1 MGHVDTCDTNYQGE
15 NTILVFPKYS
25 PQEKS
30 PFGPISSWSSV
41 KRVLV
46 RMEERLQRW
55 NQIGTRLSSPN
66 RETDTA
72 DSFTPESPIRVW
84 SSLTNGHW
92 SCTACRQ
99 KGYVTKE
106 HEHEEYFYW
115 VRGDRVYVN
124 NTDKNTLQDTEYCVG
139 FMTRIGWVDVRF
151 EPPLWL
157 RLPSWILMALSSKSS
172 GSALL
177 ASRNFEIQIC
187 VHSCSV
193 VGLWSN
199 FCKGIERVN
208 NCRWSYMRKWI
219 FLRARWVYN

>member
-1 MGHVDTCDTNYQGE
+1 MWTHVMQTTRGRIQFLLTEDKYFLSICGKRNPH
-15 NTILVFPKYS
+15 LVQFPADQAWSVSWCGWRSVYNV
-25 PQEKS
+25 ETKS
-30 PFGPISSWSSV
+30 G
-41 KRVLV
+41 RGLA
-46 RMEERLQRW
+46 R
-55 NQIGTRLSSPN
+55 QIGKPIL
-66 RETDTA
+66 
-72 DSFTPESPIRVW
+72 PIRSHQNPRSEYDHLSPMVIGQL
-84 SSLTNGHW
+84 SP
-92 SCTACRQ
+92 
-99 KGYVTKE
+99 VTKE
-106 HEHEEYFYW
+106 HEHEVISIGYW
-115 VRGDRVYVN
+115 G
-124 NTDKNTLQDTEYCVG
+124 TEFMWTIQIKIFCCKTQKIVLA

-208 NCRWSYMRKWI
+208 NCRWSYAEVN
-219 FLRARWVYN
+219 FPARALGL